1 MVYIRGMY
9 QFSLVCT
16 STKAINFFEVK
27 VVIQTG
33 DLNLEKKKVTID
45 VLVSS
50 KLCFP
55 PIVVIYMV
63 IILDD

>member
-33 DLNLEKKKVTID
+33 DLNLEKKVTID